1 PGVTPG
7 PAGYVRKPKGTTM
20 INITINIA
28 SEGEL
33 TAMEQK
39 VLNALTSND
48 DTAAAPAPA
57 KPAPAK
63 AAAKKPAPKKAEPAP
78 AEDDEEEEVEG
89 EEEEPVK
96 KAPARRKAAPKKAA
110 PKKVEEPE
118 VDEPEDDSD
127 DAEDDAGEYSLD
139 DAVKLATSLVS
150 DGRAADVK
158 TALKNAGA
166 KRVSE
171 LKGDAI
177 GQFIEELEG

>member
-1 PGVTPG
+1 
-7 PAGYVRKPKGTTM
+7 M

-39 VLNALTSND
+39 VLNALTSTD

-57 KPAPAK
+57 KTAPAK
-63 AAAKKPAPKKAEPAP
+63 PAPNPAP
-78 AEDDEEEEVEG
+78 AEEVE
-89 EEEEPVK
+89 EEEEPTK

-118 VDEPEDDSD
+118 VDELEDDSD
-127 DAEDDAGEYSLD
+127 DAEDDAVEYSLD

-171 LKGDAI
+171 LKGAAI
-177 GQFIEELEG
+177 GQFVEELEG